1 MLVAFVEK
9 GAGLEADIL
18 ASVVSLLPPE
28 VKDQLPQE
36 VSPSSFP
43 LDPALSVTVLAR
55 LDFGLRQSG
64 LHPPDKLLHSNGSS
78 AVYLCNLVARIL
90 FVQSRS
96 QQRGCLFA
104 IHKPLGSKTCDK

>member
-36 VSPSSFP
+36 VSPSASLP
-43 LDPALSVTVLAR
+43 DPAPSL
-55 LDFGLRQSG
+55 
-64 LHPPDKLLHSNGSS
+64 
-78 AVYLCNLVARIL
+78 
-90 FVQSRS
+90 
-96 QQRGCLFA
+96 
-104 IHKPLGSKTCDK
+104 